1 MKKNVG
7 NTDRIIRAV
16 AAVILAVFYFTGV
29 VSGTLG
35 TVVLVIAGILLATS
49 AVSFCPI
56 YWPFKL
62 STRK

>member
-16 AAVILAVFYFTGV
+16 AAVFLAVFYFTGV

-35 TVVLVIAGILLATS
+35 IVLLVIAGILLATS
-49 AVSFCPI
+49 VVSFCPTLLA
-56 YWPFKL
+56 F
-62 STRK
+62 